1 MAVKIADKI
10 RRARLNAGLSQGELA
25 DLSGVDRATL
35 SRWETGKAKPTKTMM
50 SKLAPH
56 LGITDEDRSKA
67 SREMARIAETERA
80 AYVQALGY
88 FMVQKKMSAEE
99 LARKSGVTES
109 VISGIRNGKL
119 PCVDPWLTP
128 LARALGVKPG
138 DIYNNVPGTC
148 EYIGEGLKDLEK
160 KYPVPER
167 PIDLWGGTTMVVDI
181 ACGTC
186 GWCGK
191 SHEGLACKED
201 DVD

>member
-1 MAVKIADKI
+1 MAVKTSDKI
-10 RRARLNAGLSQGELA
+10 KRARLNAGLSQGELA

-56 LGITDEDRSKA
+56 LGMTSVSPDKVTPPDAK
-67 SREMARIAETERA
+67 
-80 AYVQALGY
+80 YVQSLGY
-88 FMVQKKMSAEE
+88 FMAQKKVSAEE
-99 LARKSGVTES
+99 LSRKSGVTES

-128 LARALGVKPG
+128 LARALGVKPV
-138 DIYNNVPGTC
+138 DIYSNVPGTC
-148 EYIGEGLKDLEK
+148 EYIGDGLKELEK
-160 KYPVPER
+160 KYPATER
-167 PIDLWGGTTMVVDI
+167 QIDLWGGVTTLVDI
-181 ACGTC
+181 ACGHC

-191 SHEGLACKED
+191 EHEGLACKEG